1 MSNTL
6 QIGQKAS
13 YGKTFSKDEVNFYCS
28 NISNDRNLVHFQK
41 DFANNLGFEDCLVPG
56 IMVTSIIGGVLGST
70 LPGEGT
76 IHLGQTSRFIKPV
89 YINRNVTV
97 EVEVISIRED
107 KPIAILKTTIYN
119 DKNEIAIEGEAAV
132 KFRIKE

>member
-1 MSNTL
+1 MNSKL

-13 YGKTFSKDEVNFYCS
+13 YEKTFTRDEVIFYCR
-28 NISNDRNLVHFQK
+28 NISNDRNLVHFEK
-41 DFANNLGFEDCLVPG
+41 DFANKLGFEDCLVPG

-76 IHLGQTSRFIKPV
+76 IHLGQTSKFIKPV
-89 YINRNVTV
+89 YINRKVTV
-97 EVEVISIRED
+97 EIEVINIRED

-132 KFRIKE
+132 KFRETE